1 MAGMP
6 TLDERELRQR
16 SAIELADLA
25 TAACRRSFPV
35 LVSVSLAFALPA
47 SAVFWAALAVGSTG
61 LIVAGSVVLAA
72 GLLLAHAGCVDA
84 VGDDW
89 FGGVPSA
96 AGSIRRTLRRA
107 PAVLLLWLAGLV
119 PAVLGAFLLVLPGVM
134 VVLLLVPA
142 VPVMVLERVR
152 PLAAVRRA
160 WKLSSRRT
168 ASHFGALASALAL
181 VFALLLIL
189 VQPVLAAAVVGSGRD
204 APWLVAAAV
213 GQVALCVLVVPLFA
227 GVSMAAYVDAR
238 IRKEGLDLLY
248 LLSRVDAAGAA
259 A

>member
-1 MAGMP
+1 MP

-47 SAVFWAALAVGSTG
+47 SLLFWLAVAAGG
-61 LIVAGSVVLAA
+61 RAPVVIGSVVLAA
-72 GLLLAHAGCVDA
+72 GLLLAHAACVDV

-96 AGSIRRTLRRA
+96 AGSVRRTWRRA
-107 PAVLLLWLAGLV
+107 PGVLLLWLAGLV
-119 PAVLGAFLLVLPGVM
+119 PAVLGALLLVVPGVL

-142 VPVMVLERVR
+142 VPVMVLERIR

-160 WKLSSRRT
+160 WKLSRRRT
-168 ASHFGALASALAL
+168 ASHLGALAAALAL
-181 VFALLLIL
+181 VVALLLIL

-204 APWLVAAAV
+204 APWLVAAAT

-248 LLSRVDAAGAA
+248 LLSQADQAA
-259 A
+259 